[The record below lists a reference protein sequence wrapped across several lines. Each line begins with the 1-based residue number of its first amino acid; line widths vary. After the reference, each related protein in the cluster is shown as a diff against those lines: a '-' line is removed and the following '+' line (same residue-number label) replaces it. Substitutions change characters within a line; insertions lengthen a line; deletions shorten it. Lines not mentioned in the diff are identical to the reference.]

1 VGFGRKAIVAYL
13 YEPSCA
19 FRLWLLL
26 DYLCVETT
34 LRWGVQGLVGVTLLR
49 RTSGQR
55 ISSPAQKVTERPCF
69 VMVDGNPVPNTAPYW
84 LSYSNSFCRIS

>member
-34 LRWGVQGLVGVTLLR
+34 LRWGVQGLVGVT
-49 RTSGQR
+49 TAQDVGTTNFVSGTK
-55 ISSPAQKVTERPCF
+55 SH
-69 VMVDGNPVPNTAPYW
+69 GTA
-84 LSYSNSFCRIS
+84 LFRHG